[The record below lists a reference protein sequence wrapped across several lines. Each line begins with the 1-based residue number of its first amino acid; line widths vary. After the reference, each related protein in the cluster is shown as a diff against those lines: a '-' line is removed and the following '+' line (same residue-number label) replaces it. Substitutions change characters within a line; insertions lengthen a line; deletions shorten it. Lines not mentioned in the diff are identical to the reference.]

1 MRNPRTTAGI
11 TAGITIQTL
20 TQAGSVLD
28 QSTAITF
35 TGVDTPTTITNP
47 ETQNVDTTLVDQ
59 SGTFYLTFYVP
70 VYVDAGCQVII
81 VFPPEIEIA
90 QSSIAEVKGAG
101 IFKNSVT
108 DFELSK
114 LVVTPDAPSS
124 NQVTLRDACLTCTPK
139 ETTNQIS

>member
-11 TAGITIQTL
+11 TSGITIQTL

-28 QSTAITF
+28 ESTAITF
-35 TGVDTPTTITNP
+35 TGVDTPTAITNP

-70 VYVDAGCQVII
+70 VYVDEGCQVII

-90 QSSIAEVKGAG
+90 ESSIA
-101 IFKNSVT
+101 
-108 DFELSK
+108 
-114 LVVTPDAPSS
+114 
-124 NQVTLRDACLTCTPK
+124 
-139 ETTNQIS
+139 